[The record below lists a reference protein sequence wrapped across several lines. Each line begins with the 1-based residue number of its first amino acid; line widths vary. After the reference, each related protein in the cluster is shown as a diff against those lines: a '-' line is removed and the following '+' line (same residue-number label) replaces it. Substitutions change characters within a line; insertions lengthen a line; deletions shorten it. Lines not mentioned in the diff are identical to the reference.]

1 MIGKCSDGKRVIR
14 VEKRM
19 KCIGELVVSC
29 LYSLVNKR
37 VGRSWNKRR
46 RVVCKNFFSNIL
58 KKWVGMKK
66 EDSIMNLNE
75 MYSKTL

>member
-1 MIGKCSDGKRVIR
+1 MISKCYDGEGVIR
-14 VEKRM
+14 EEKRM
-19 KCIGELVVSC
+19 KRRGAFVVSC
-29 LYSLVNKR
+29 LYRLVNKR